1 MDKVRPLF
9 RELFIDDI
17 SIRAYGFRDGM
28 VERLRK
34 PAKLK
39 GKCGKELP
47 SVTSVAL
54 ATSKEEACHKTLLIK
69 QPSSNRS
76 SNGRFASASEAL

>member
-1 MDKVRPLF
+1 MRPLF
-9 RELFIDDI
+9 GELFIHDI
-17 SIRAYGFRDGM
+17 FIRAYGFRDGM

-39 GKCGKELP
+39 GKCGKELL

-54 ATSKEEACHKTLLIK
+54 TTSEEETCHKILLVK
-69 QPSSNRS
+69 QPSGNRL
-76 SNGRFASASEAL
+76 SNGGFASASEAL